1 MPVSKES
8 LEWDAHAATFDDEPD
23 HGLLDPD
30 VRAAWADL
38 ILPLLPPAPAS
49 VLDVGCGTGSLAVLL
64 GQAGYDVHGI
74 DFSERMVAAAAR
86 EGAGGRRGGAVRGR
100 GRPGAGWLRPA
111 SYDVV
116 LGRHILWALPDPS
129 EAVRSW
135 VALLR
140 EPGVLVLVEGRWS
153 TGAGLTAAECERLV
167 RPHREEL
174 STTRLDDPA
183 LWGRAISDERYLLL
197 SRS

>member
-1 MPVSKES
+1 
-8 LEWDAHAATFDDEPD
+8 
-23 HGLLDPD
+23 
-30 VRAAWADL
+30 
-38 ILPLLPPAPAS
+38 LLPPAPSS

-64 GQAGYDVHGI
+64 AQAGHDVHGI
-74 DFSERMVAAAAR
+74 DFSERMVAAAREKAR
-86 EGAGGRRGGAVRGR
+86 AAGVEVRVEVGDAQA
-100 GRPGAGWLRPA
+100 PAAEAA

-116 LGRHILWALPDPS
+116 LGRHILWALADPS

-140 EPGVLVLVEGRWS
+140 QPGVLLLVEGRWS

-167 RPHREEL
+167 RTHREEL
-174 STTRLDDPA
+174 LTTRLHDPA
-183 LWGRAISDERYLLL
+183 LWGRAITDERYLLV

>member
-1 MPVSKES
+1 MSKES

-30 VRAAWADL
+30 VRGAWAGL

-74 DFSERMVAAAAR
+74 DFSERMIAAAAEKAR
-86 EGAGGRRGGAVRGR
+86 AAEVAARFEVGDAQAPAVG
-100 GRPGAGWLRPA
+100 PA

-135 VALLR
+135 VALLKQ
-140 EPGVLVLVEGRWS
+140 PGVLVLIEGRWS

-174 STTRLDDPA
+174 STTRLGDPA
-183 LWGRAISDERYLLL
+183 LWGRATTDERYLLV
-197 SRS
+197 SRR

>member
-1 MPVSKES
+1 VSKES

-38 ILPLLPPAPAS
+38 LFPLLPPAPS
-49 VLDVGCGTGSLAVLL
+49 SILDVGCGTGSLAVLL
-64 GQAGYDVHGI
+64 ARAGYDVHGI
-74 DFSERMVAAAAR
+74 DFSERMVAAAREKAR
-86 EGAGGRRGGAVRGR
+86 AAGVEVRVEVGDAQA
-100 GRPGAGWLRPA
+100 PAAEAA

-116 LGRHILWALPDPS
+116 VGRHILWALPDPS

-140 EPGVLVLVEGRWS
+140 QPGVLLLVEGRWS

-167 RPHREEL
+167 RTHREEL
-174 STTRLDDPA
+174 LTTGLHDPA
-183 LWGRAISDERYLLL
+183 LWGRAITDERYLLV

>member
-1 MPVSKES
+1 MRVSKES
-8 LEWDAHAATFDDEPD
+8 LEWDAHAATFDAEPD
-23 HGLLDPD
+23 HGLLDPE
-30 VRAAWADL
+30 VRAAWTNL

-64 GQAGYDVHGI
+64 GHAGYDVHGI
-74 DFSERMVAAAAR
+74 DFSERMVAAAREKAR
-86 EGAGGRRGGAVRGR
+86 VAGVEARFEVGDAQAPAVGA
-100 GRPGAGWLRPA
+100 A

-135 VALLR
+135 VALLKQ
-140 EPGVLVLVEGRWS
+140 PGVLVLIEGRWS

-174 STTRLDDPA
+174 STTRLGDPA
-183 LWGRAISDERYLLL
+183 LWGRAITDERYLLV
-197 SRS
+197 SRR

>member
-1 MPVSKES
+1 MSKES

-30 VRAAWADL
+30 VRGAWAGL

-74 DFSERMVAAAAR
+74 DFSERMIAAAAEKAR
-86 EGAGGRRGGAVRGR
+86 AAEVVARFEVGDAQAPAVG
-100 GRPGAGWLRPA
+100 PA

-140 EPGVLVLVEGRWS
+140 KPGVLVLVEGRWS
-153 TGAGLTAAECERLV
+153 TGAGLTATECENFV

-183 LWGRAISDERYLLL
+183 LWGRPISDERYLLL
-197 SRS
+197 SRR